1 MVEENKP
8 ASSSRKQK
16 DITLFLILVGGILLV
31 NMLLAYYYFR
41 IDLTEDKRYTIAPA
55 TKQLLNNLQ
64 QDITID
70 VYLAGD
76 FPARFKRLQNGVRE
90 KLEEFQVYSEHIRYN
105 FIDPSANTNI
115 EKRNLY
121 YEQLVK
127 KGIQPTNL
135 FAMEGDKRVEKL
147 IFPGAVISSQG
158 KETPVMLLKGN
169 KAASADEQLNQSI
182 EGLEYELAAAIRQ
195 LTRKQ
200 KKRIGFM
207 EGHGE
212 LNTLETADFITSLQ
226 KNYDVYRVDL
236 NKVADLRALDAIVVA
251 KPLLRYSEPEKYKI
265 DKFVVGG
272 GKALFLVDPVNI
284 VLDSI
289 RVSSTV
295 ALPLDLN
302 LQDLLFQYG
311 VRINGNL
318 IQDIN
323 SGQIPMV
330 VGRMGNQPQ
339 TQMMNWKYYPVINGF
354 SQHPITRN
362 LDAIYAKF
370 ISTIDTVR
378 AQGIRKTPLMV
389 SSLFSRVLAAPLEV
403 SLDEARLPVDP
414 KLYNAG
420 PQPVA
425 YLLEGNFKSVF
436 RNRPVPVG
444 IQASTG
450 VTAKASKIVVVSD
463 GDIIRNDVDPK
474 TQQPF
479 RLGFDRYSRATF
491 ANKDFLTNAIDYLLD
506 ESNLISLRT
515 KEIKLRPL
523 NRVKVK
529 EEKSKWQLINLV
541 LPLVLLLL
549 FGLIRFY
556 LRKRKY
562 ESRY

>member
-1 MVEENKP
+1 
-8 ASSSRKQK
+8 
-16 DITLFLILVGGILLV
+16 
-31 NMLLAYYYFR
+31 
-41 IDLTEDKRYTIAPA
+41 
-55 TKQLLNNLQ
+55 
-64 QDITID
+64 
-70 VYLAGD
+70 
-76 FPARFKRLQNGVRE
+76 
-90 KLEEFQVYSEHIRYN
+90 
-105 FIDPSANTNI
+105 
-115 EKRNLY
+115 
-121 YEQLVK
+121 
-127 KGIQPTNL
+127 
-135 FAMEGDKRVEKL
+135 
-147 IFPGAVISSQG
+147 
-158 KETPVMLLKGN
+158 
-169 KAASADEQLNQSI
+169 
-182 EGLEYELAAAIRQ
+182 
-195 LTRKQ
+195 
-200 KKRIGFM
+200 
-207 EGHGE
+207 
-212 LNTLETADFITSLQ
+212 
-226 KNYDVYRVDL
+226 
-236 NKVADLRALDAIVVA
+236 
-251 KPLLRYSEPEKYKI
+251 
-265 DKFVVGG
+265 
-272 GKALFLVDPVNI
+272 
-284 VLDSI
+284 
-289 RVSSTV
+289 
-295 ALPLDLN
+295 
-302 LQDLLFQYG
+302 
-311 VRINGNL
+311 
-318 IQDIN
+318 
-323 SGQIPMV
+323 MV

-339 TQMMNWKYYPVINGF
+339 TQMMNWRYYPVINGF

-444 IQASTG
+444 IRAGAG
-450 VTAKASKIVVVSD
+450 VASKPSRIVVVSD

-491 ANKDFLTNAIDYLLD
+491 ANKDFLTNATDYLLD

-549 FGLIRFY
+549 FGLTRFY